1 MRKFLWPLM
10 LLVAGCAV
18 PPQQPP
24 AVPPAGAPPTAAAA
38 LPSESW
44 ILVSSHLEVRV
55 YRDGPMQKLGHN
67 HLISSDAV
75 EGSIELR
82 KPLTKSGFDL
92 RLPLESLVVDDASAR
107 DGAGGDFVNP
117 VPQKD
122 RDATRR
128 NMLGESVLDAASQAV
143 LRLTAEELSGE
154 PGSYQARVRVA
165 LRGGARVISVPF
177 TVNIEGS
184 SLSAHA
190 NVRLTHADLG
200 LVPFTVALGALRVR
214 DDFEVDLKLEARRAS

>member
-24 AVPPAGAPPTAAAA
+24 AAPPAGVPPPAAAA
-38 LPSESW
+38 IPYESW

-107 DGAGGDFVNP
+107 DGAGGDFANP

-165 LRGGARVISVPF
+165 LRGGERVISVPF
-177 TVNIEGS
+177 TVNIEGGR
-184 SLSAHA
+184 LSAHA
-190 NVRLTHADLG
+190 NFRLTHADLG

-214 DDFEVDLKLEARRAS
+214 DDFEVNLRLEARRAS